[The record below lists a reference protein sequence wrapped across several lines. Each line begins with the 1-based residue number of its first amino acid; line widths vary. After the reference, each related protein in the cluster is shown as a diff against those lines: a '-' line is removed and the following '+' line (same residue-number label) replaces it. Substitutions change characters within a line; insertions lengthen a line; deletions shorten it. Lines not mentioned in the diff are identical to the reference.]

1 MLPAVFFPTID
12 TSEVCRSHWMWLL
25 YPVCIILLGPVKD
38 QLSFVSLS
46 GLWHR
51 LYTTAQ
57 CWAVQNCWR
66 RTCCVWSMLT
76 KSIRS
81 NIAMRTDCVT
91 ASPLV
96 TVTTR
101 LCLSAA
107 SERLHVSHHQR
118 NALREFS
125 VHQFFSHTCR
135 IIPKTYCE
143 GLLLCC
149 FRIRSTLTPLFYPPS
164 GPSKHRSAQRVW
176 TQDDSDR
183 AAAVSSLFLYD
194 TQHLLHYVRAPQ
206 IGPPWPGPSV
216 WRHLIRASQ
225 GLWCHLVCFGRAG
238 LASRCCCFCCGLWSP
253 WTLMWFTSTQQRY
266 VHSLLASTV
275 HFLRTRSEVT
285 GVLVSQVY
293 PTVARS
299 LGMGFCTSFS
309 RIGGM
314 IAPFIA
320 QVRWLSCLM
329 IRVFR
334 FLVQSI
340 IALCVL
346 QVLMSQS
353 VILALCPFAVACVLC
368 ALGNFLMPIE
378 TKGRALLVRMWFC
391 MNFVLFSYV

>member
-1 MLPAVFFPTID
+1 
-12 TSEVCRSHWMWLL
+12 
-25 YPVCIILLGPVKD
+25 
-38 QLSFVSLS
+38 
-46 GLWHR
+46 
-51 LYTTAQ
+51 
-57 CWAVQNCWR
+57 
-66 RTCCVWSMLT
+66 
-76 KSIRS
+76 
-81 NIAMRTDCVT
+81 
-91 ASPLV
+91 
-96 TVTTR
+96 
-101 LCLSAA
+101 
-107 SERLHVSHHQR
+107 
-118 NALREFS
+118 
-125 VHQFFSHTCR
+125 
-135 IIPKTYCE
+135 
-143 GLLLCC
+143 
-149 FRIRSTLTPLFYPPS
+149 
-164 GPSKHRSAQRVW
+164 
-176 TQDDSDR
+176 
-183 AAAVSSLFLYD
+183 
-194 TQHLLHYVRAPQ
+194 
-206 IGPPWPGPSV
+206 
-216 WRHLIRASQ
+216 
-225 GLWCHLVCFGRAG
+225 
-238 LASRCCCFCCGLWSP
+238 
-253 WTLMWFTSTQQRY
+253 MWFTSTQQRY

-378 TKGRALLVRMWFC
+378 TKGRALLVRM
-391 MNFVLFSYV
+391 